1 MTEII
6 TRPSA
11 SGSDALGSVASDSG
25 ASATASAT
33 AVAPAGTGKPALARS
48 LGLVGAVL
56 LTLSCLTPASSLFVI
71 VPGLFATQGTGTAL
85 TLAVAGV
92 LCVGVAFCYSELG
105 TLIPSA
111 GGEYAMVGS
120 LMGRVSGWLTFF
132 LSSVAAFII
141 PPIIAIGTGEYL
153 HAAIPALPVNG
164 PLAGAVVMAASTVMG
179 VFDLRAN
186 AWITGVFLVL
196 EVVAAGVVA
205 FLGFTHTKQPASA
218 LVHPVVSDGQHTS
231 ALPFGTIMVGLAV
244 ALFALQG
251 FTTAVYLAE
260 EIQEPRRNVS
270 RAVLWTLGLGA
281 AVVIVPTVAITL
293 GADGPGALTADDFDL
308 IGMVKGWSDS
318 AVGAFVAL
326 CIAAAIVNAAIVMVI
341 QNSRILFASARDRAW
356 PEPVN
361 KALGTVSR
369 RFGAPWVATLAVGAP
384 GTALCFAPVDTLN
397 GITGVAVAGLYL
409 IVAVAALR
417 ARRGGHRSKSA
428 WRMPLWPA
436 VPALVVASLAGV
448 LFELWRTQ
456 PSDLYWTLGAT
467 AAAAL
472 YWVFYLRPRGGTH
485 WVIDADP
492 GQR

>member
-1 MTEII
+1 MTEILA
-6 TRPSA
+6 RPSA
-11 SGSDALGSVASDSG
+11 SGPSDVAETTP
-25 ASATASAT
+25 ATT
-33 AVAPAGTGKPALARS
+33 PETTTKPALARS
-48 LGLVGAVL
+48 LGLLGAVL

-85 TLAVAGV
+85 TLAIAGI

-120 LMGRVSGWLTFF
+120 LLGRVSGWLTFF
-132 LSSVAAFII
+132 LSGVVAFVI
-141 PPIIAIGTGEYL
+141 PPIIAIGTGQYL
-153 HAAIPALPVNG
+153 HAAIPGLPVNG
-164 PLAGAVVMAASTVMG
+164 AATGAVVMAASTAMG

-196 EVVAAGVVA
+196 EVVASAVVA
-205 FLGFTHTKQPASA
+205 FLGFTHTHTSASV
-218 LVHPVVSDGQHTS
+218 LLHPVVSDGHHS
-231 ALPFGTIMVGLAV
+231 SPLPFATIMVGLAV

-260 EIQEPRRNVS
+260 EITEPRRHVS

-281 AVVIVPTVAITL
+281 AVIIVPTVAITL
-293 GADGPGALTADDFDL
+293 GADGPGALTGDAFDL
-308 IGMVKGWSDS
+308 IGMVKVWSNS
-318 AVGAFVAL
+318 AVGSFVAL

-356 PEPVN
+356 PAPVN
-361 KALGTVSR
+361 RALGTVSQ
-369 RFGAPWVATLAVGAP
+369 RFGAPWVATLAVGTP

-409 IVAVAALR
+409 IVAVAALG
-417 ARRGGHRSKSA
+417 ARRGGYKAKTA

-436 VPALVVASLAGV
+436 VPVLVIASLLGL

-472 YWVFYLRPRGGTH
+472 YWVLYLRPRGDTR

-492 GQR
+492 GER

>member
-1 MTEII
+1 MTETI
-6 TRPSA
+6 TRPSD
-11 SGSDALGSVASDSG
+11 SGSAAT
-25 ASATASAT
+25 TASTSAGLGHGS
-33 AVAPAGTGKPALARS
+33 GTGKPALARS

-85 TLAVAGV
+85 TLAIAGV

-120 LMGRVSGWLTFF
+120 LLGRVSGWLTFF

-164 PLAGAVVMAASTVMG
+164 PLAGAVVMAVSTVMG

-186 AWITGVFLVL
+186 AWITGIFLVL
-196 EVVAAGVVA
+196 EVVAAGLVA
-205 FLGFTHTKQPASA
+205 FLGFTHTKQPVSV
-218 LVHPVVSDGQHTS
+218 LIHPVVSDGQHTS
-231 ALPFGTIMVGLAV
+231 ALPFTTIMVGLAV

-260 EIQEPRRNVS
+260 EIQQPRRNVS
-270 RAVLWTLGLGA
+270 RAVLWTLALGA

-293 GADGPGALTADDFDL
+293 GADGASALTADDFDL
-308 IGMVKGWSDS
+308 IALVKGWSDS

-361 KALGTVSR
+361 RALGTVSR
-369 RFGAPWVATLAVGAP
+369 RFGAPWAATLAVGAP

-417 ARRGGHRSKSA
+417 SRRGAHRGQSA
-428 WRMPLWPA
+428 WRMPLWPV
-436 VPALVVASLAGV
+436 VPVLVIASLAGV

-472 YWVFYLRPRGGTH
+472 YWVCYLRPRGCTR

-492 GQR
+492 GER

>member
-6 TRPSA
+6 TRPS
-11 SGSDALGSVASDSG
+11 DSG
-25 ASATASAT
+25 TAAPT
-33 AVAPAGTGKPALARS
+33 APPAGKPELARS

-85 TLAVAGV
+85 TLGIAGV
-92 LCVGVAFCYSELG
+92 LCVGVAFCYSEFG

-120 LMGRVSGWLTFF
+120 LMGRVSGWLAFF
-132 LSSVAAFII
+132 LSGVAAFII

-153 HAAIPALPVNG
+153 HAAIPSLPING
-164 PLAGAVVMAASTVMG
+164 AVSGAVVMAASTIMG

-196 EVVAAGVVA
+196 EVVAAAVVA
-205 FLGFTHTKQPASA
+205 FLGFSHTHQSVGA

-231 ALPFGTIMVGLAV
+231 ALPLATIMVGLAV

-293 GADGPGALTADDFDL
+293 GADGPGALTGDTFDL

-318 AVGAFVAL
+318 AVGSFVAL

-356 PEPVN
+356 PQPVN

-409 IVAVAALR
+409 IVAVAALFGR
-417 ARRGGHRSKSA
+417 SRGHKAGVEAARNA
-428 WRMPLWPA
+428 WRMPLWPV
-436 VPALVVASLAGV
+436 VPVLVIASLLGV

-467 AAAAL
+467 ATAAL
-472 YWVFYLRPRGGTH
+472 YWVFYLRPRGGTR
-485 WVIDADP
+485 WVIDVDP

>member
-1 MTEII
+1 MTEILA
-6 TRPSA
+6 RPPVSENP
-11 SGSDALGSVASDSG
+11 
-25 ASATASAT
+25 TA
-33 AVAPAGTGKPALARS
+33 APGKPALARS

-85 TLAVAGV
+85 TLGIAGV

-120 LMGRVSGWLTFF
+120 LLGRVSGWLTFF
-132 LSSVAAFII
+132 LAGVAAFII

-153 HAAIPALPVNG
+153 HAAFAALPVS
-164 PLAGAVVMAASTVMG
+164 GAYTGAFVMAASTVMG

-196 EVVAAGVVA
+196 EVIAAGLVA
-205 FLGFTHTKQPASA
+205 VLGFAHTHHQNVGV
-218 LVHPVVSDGQHTS
+218 LIHPVVSDGRHTS
-231 ALPFGTIMVGLAV
+231 ALPFATVMVGLAV

-251 FTTAVYLAE
+251 FATAVYLSE
-260 EIQEPRRNVS
+260 EIREPRRNVS
-270 RAVLWTLGLGA
+270 RAVLWTLALGA
-281 AVVIVPTVAITL
+281 VVVIVPTIAITL
-293 GADGPGALTADDFDL
+293 GAGGAEALTGANFDL
-308 IGMVKGWSDS
+308 IGLVKGWSDS

-326 CIAAAIVNAAIVMVI
+326 CVAAAIVNAAIVMVI
-341 QNSRILFASARDRAW
+341 QNSRILFASARDKAW

-361 KALGTVSR
+361 RALGTVSG
-369 RFGAPWVATLAVGAP
+369 RFGAPWVATLAVGVP

-397 GITGVAVAGLYL
+397 GITGVAVTGLYL
-409 IVAVAALR
+409 IVAVAALVG
-417 ARRGGHRSKSA
+417 RRGAHKAKSA

-436 VPALVVASLAGV
+436 VPILVLASLAGV

-472 YWVFYLRPRGGTH
+472 YWVLYLRPRAASR
-485 WVIDADP
+485 WLIDADP
-492 GQR
+492 GRR

>member
-1 MTEII
+1 MTETL
-6 TRPSA
+6 TRA
-11 SGSDALGSVASDSG
+11 AAANDATAAKD
-25 ASATASAT
+25 ATAATADNETTASA
-33 AVAPAGTGKPALARS
+33 KPALART

-85 TLAVAGV
+85 TLAIAGV

-120 LMGRVSGWLTFF
+120 LMGRISGWLTFF
-132 LSSVAAFII
+132 LAGVSAFII

-153 HAAIPALPVNG
+153 HAAIPALP
-164 PLAGAVVMAASTVMG
+164 AGGAYTGAFVIAVSTVMG

-186 AWITGVFLVL
+186 AWITGIFLVL
-196 EVVAAGVVA
+196 EVIAAGLVA
-205 FLGFTHTKQPASA
+205 FLGFAHMHQGVGS
-218 LVHPVVSDGQHTS
+218 LIHPVVSDGRHTG
-231 ALPFGTIMVGLAV
+231 ALPFSTIMVGLAV

-251 FTTAVYLAE
+251 FSTAVYLSE

-270 RAVLWTLGLGA
+270 RAVLWTLALGA

-293 GADGPGALTADDFDL
+293 GSGGPSALTGADFDL
-308 IGMVKGWSDS
+308 IGLVRSWSDA

-326 CIAAAIVNAAIVMVI
+326 CIATAIVNAAIVMVI
-341 QNSRILFASARDRAW
+341 QNSRILFASARDKAW

-361 KALGTVSR
+361 KALGTVSA

-384 GTALCFAPVDTLN
+384 GTALCFAPVATLN
-397 GITGVAVAGLYL
+397 GITGVAVTGLYL
-409 IVAVAALR
+409 VVAVAALLG
-417 ARRGGHRSKSA
+417 RRGAHKAKGA

-436 VPALVVASLAGV
+436 VPVLVVAGLLGV

-456 PSDLYWTLGAT
+456 SSDLYWTLGAT

-472 YWVFYLRPRGGTH
+472 YWVFYLRPRAATR
-485 WVIDADP
+485 WLIDADP
-492 GQR
+492 GRP

>member
-1 MTEII
+1 MTEILAR
-6 TRPSA
+6 TAASVSGSA
-11 SGSDALGSVASDSG
+11 SPA
-25 ASATASAT
+25 ASATA
-33 AVAPAGTGKPALARS
+33 PGKPALARS

-85 TLAVAGV
+85 TLAIAGV

-120 LMGRVSGWLTFF
+120 LLGRVSGWLTFF
-132 LSSVAAFII
+132 LAGVAAFII

-153 HAAIPALPVNG
+153 HAAIPALPVS
-164 PLAGAVVMAASTVMG
+164 GAYSGACVMAVSTVMG

-196 EVVAAGVVA
+196 EVIAAGVVA
-205 FLGFTHTKQPASA
+205 VLGFAHTHQGARV
-218 LVHPVVSDGQHTS
+218 LIHPVVSDGQHNG
-231 ALPFGTIMVGLAV
+231 ALPFGTVMVGLAV

-251 FTTAVYLAE
+251 FATAVYLSE

-281 AVVIVPTVAITL
+281 VVVIVPPVAITL
-293 GADGPGALTADDFDL
+293 GAGSADVLTGANFDL

-341 QNSRILFASARDRAW
+341 QNSRILFASARDKAW

-361 KALGTVSR
+361 RALGTVSG

-397 GITGVAVAGLYL
+397 GITGVAVTGLYL
-409 IVAVAALR
+409 IVAVAALVG
-417 ARRGGHRSKSA
+417 RRGAHRAKSA
-428 WRMPLWPA
+428 WRMPWWPA
-436 VPALVVASLAGV
+436 VPILVVGSLVGV

-456 PSDLYWTLGAT
+456 PSDLYWTLGTT

-472 YWVFYLRPRGGTH
+472 YWVLYLRPRAATR
-485 WVIDADP
+485 WLIDADP
-492 GQR
+492 GR

>member
-1 MTEII
+1 MTEILA
-6 TRPSA
+6 RPETADGAKAADSTA
-11 SGSDALGSVASDSG
+11 ADPIAAGPAVGSQN
-25 ASATASAT
+25 
-33 AVAPAGTGKPALARS
+33 KPELARS
-48 LGLVGAVL
+48 LGLVGAVI

-85 TLAVAGV
+85 TLAIAGV
-92 LCVGVAFCYSELG
+92 LCIGVAFCYSELG

-120 LMGRVSGWLTFF
+120 LLGRIAGWLTFF
-132 LSSVAAFII
+132 LAGVAAFII

-153 HAAIPALPVNG
+153 HAIPALPVS
-164 PLAGAVVMAASTVMG
+164 GAYTGAFVMAASTIMG

-196 EVVAAGVVA
+196 EVIAAGVVA
-205 FLGFTHTKQPASA
+205 VLGFAHTHQGAGV
-218 LVHPVVSDGQHTS
+218 LLHPVVSDGQHTS
-231 ALPFGTIMVGLAV
+231 ALPFTTVMVGLAV

-251 FTTAVYLAE
+251 FSTAVYLSE
-260 EIQEPRRNVS
+260 EIQQPRRNVS
-270 RAVLWTLGLGA
+270 RAVLWTLALGA
-281 AVVIVPTVAITL
+281 TVVIVPTIAITL
-293 GADGPGALTADDFDL
+293 GAGNASALTGADFDL
-308 IGMVKGWSDS
+308 IGLVKGWSDS

-341 QNSRILFASARDRAW
+341 QNSRILFASARDKAW

-361 KALGTVSR
+361 RALGTVSE

-397 GITGVAVAGLYL
+397 GITGVAVTGLYL
-409 IVAVAALR
+409 IVAVAAL
-417 ARRGGHRSKSA
+417 AGRRCGHKAKSA
-428 WRMPLWPA
+428 WRMPLWPV
-436 VPALVVASLAGV
+436 VPILVVGSLLGI

-467 AAAAL
+467 AVAAL
-472 YWVFYLRPRGGTH
+472 YWLFYLRPRAATR
-485 WVIDADP
+485 WLIDADP
-492 GQR
+492 GEH

>member
-6 TRPSA
+6 TRPS
-11 SGSDALGSVASDSG
+11 DSG
-25 ASATASAT
+25 TAASASLTPSAGITASQPT
-33 AVAPAGTGKPALARS
+33 APKPELARS
-48 LGLVGAVL
+48 LGLIGAVL

-85 TLAVAGV
+85 TLAIAGV

-132 LSSVAAFII
+132 LSSVVAFII

-153 HAAIPALPVNG
+153 HAAVPSLPVNG
-164 PLAGAVVMAASTVMG
+164 ALSGAVVMAASTVMG

-186 AWITGVFLVL
+186 AWITGIFLVL
-196 EVVAAGVVA
+196 EVVAAAIVA
-205 FLGFTHTKQPASA
+205 FLGFTHTHQSASV
-218 LVHPVVSDGQHTS
+218 LVHPVVSDGQHAS
-231 ALPFGTIMVGLAV
+231 ALPLATIMVGLAV

-281 AVVIVPTVAITL
+281 AVVIMPTVAITL
-293 GADGPGALTADDFDL
+293 GADGPAALTEDDFDL
-308 IGMVKGWSDS
+308 VGMIKGWSDS
-318 AVGAFVAL
+318 AVGSFVAL

-356 PEPVN
+356 PAPVN

-369 RFGAPWVATLAVGAP
+369 RFGAPWVATLAVGVP

-409 IVAVAALR
+409 VVAVAALA
-417 ARRGGHRSKSA
+417 ARRREHKTTNA

-436 VPALVVASLAGV
+436 VPVLVIASLLGV
-448 LFELWRTQ
+448 LFELWRSQ
-456 PSDLYWTLGAT
+456 PTDLYWTLGAT

-472 YWVFYLRPRGGTH
+472 YWVFYLRPRGGTR

-492 GQR
+492 GQS